1 MQQRR
6 TLLTKGA
13 VMGLLSALGWRK
25 NGGEAV
31 AAASVLPSASVA
43 VQPVAQLI
51 GANLISPLTQRGY
64 PLAFNLPGFLDPGP
78 RGVPPKKVWAPVDGT
93 GGTTKRSH
101 FVYILIRET
110 CAAFTLP
117 VSNYNRTTYDGF
129 HFFLWNGIK
138 MNGLKIVS
146 SFEPRYATPA
156 QVNDF
161 WTSGYGYFGGE
172 SQPDL
177 ALVPSADGW
186 SGLLASLDYI
196 RQVPG
201 KGMWMA
207 SADAPNA
214 PKDEQPNEAA
224 VLLMLANPG
233 FATGRTPLV
242 NWYAPAQV
250 SIDDMKPEAKG
261 NTKAS
266 MAYRAAIE
274 QAAAN
279 AGIAPKQIGTWVR
292 DAGRGTK
299 DATARLVLLTRAL
312 HDLKIDIDDFDDVEQ
327 NVDMVSLLG
336 DLGANTVS
344 FSLLMASYAA
354 HRRNHPVMYVSTQDA
369 GSARAIVVLPPPNH
383 TPPPERQEFRYATT
397 FSQFNRPW
405 WGKRLDGKK
414 DI

>member
-1 MQQRR
+1 
-6 TLLTKGA
+6 
-13 VMGLLSALGWRK
+13 MGLLSALGWGK
-25 NGGEAV
+25 SQGV
-31 AAASVLPSASVA
+31 AAATAPEVARATMSA
-43 VQPVAQLI
+43 QPVAQLI

-64 PLAFNLPGFLDPGP
+64 PLEFNLPGFLNPGP
-78 RGVPPKKVWAPVDGT
+78 RGSPPKKIWAPVDGT
-93 GGTTKRSH
+93 GGKTRRSH
-101 FVYILIRET
+101 FAEVLTKET
-110 CAAFTLP
+110 CAAFSLP
-117 VSNYNRTTYDGF
+117 ISNYNRTTYEGF
-129 HFFLWNGIK
+129 HFFLWNGIR

-146 SFEPRYATPA
+146 TFEPNYVDETLA
-156 QVNDF
+156 QGI
-161 WTSGYGYFGGE
+161 WKSGYHSYGGE
-172 SQPDL
+172 SRPDL
-177 ALVPSADGW
+177 ALVPSTDGW
-186 SGLLASLDYI
+186 SGLLTSLDYV
-196 RQVPG
+196 RQTPN
-201 KGMWMA
+201 KGMWMT

-233 FATGRTPLV
+233 FAAGRTPLV

-250 SIDDMKPEAKG
+250 LIEDMRPEAKG
-261 NTKAS
+261 DTKS
-266 MAYRAAIE
+266 SLAYRAAIE

-354 HRRNHPVMYVSTQDA
+354 HRRNHPVMYVSTQDP